1 MVGGESFV
9 GGTPSPSLLFCY
21 TRVQSFVAFLLQ
33 RLSELMQES
42 PSDYNHVVFR

>member
-1 MVGGESFV
+1 MVGGSFV
-9 GGTPSPSLLFCY
+9 GATPSPSLLFCY

>member
-1 MVGGESFV
+1 MVRGESSV
-9 GGTPSPSLLFCY
+9 GATPSPSLLFCY